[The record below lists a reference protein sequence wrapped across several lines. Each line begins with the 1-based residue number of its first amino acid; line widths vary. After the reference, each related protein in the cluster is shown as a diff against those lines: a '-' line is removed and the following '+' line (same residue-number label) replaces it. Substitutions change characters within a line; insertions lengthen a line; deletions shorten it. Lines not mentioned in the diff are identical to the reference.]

1 MGVASP
7 SLSEGPLESLDD
19 TLTESMLS
27 PELPVGGDRG
37 VSLTGELAALLS
49 VPRNSL
55 EGGGVPV
62 RGPGGS
68 LHDAGRSGYSQA
80 EPLHHALPGFGRR
93 GAAVPWTLHLTGQG
107 VAAGG
112 NRKLHEAFV
121 TEELKR
127 GAQRV
132 RRQRE
137 KDVEKRKRRMK
148 SQNQPL
154 LLAELR
160 LAPEPAEEGGVSAQA
175 VAVTGRL
182 QQLDL
187 SDHLEL
193 LQEPQRVASE
203 PPSPES
209 CSRTSDGHLPGASS
223 QS

>member
-93 GAAVPWTLHLTGQG
+93 GAAVPRTLHLTGQG

-112 NRKLHEAFV
+112 NRGAETWSSACQEAKRERRRK
-121 TEELKR
+121 EE
-127 GAQRV
+127 
-132 RRQRE
+132 E
-137 KDVEKRKRRMK
+137 EDE
-148 SQNQPL
+148 
-154 LLAELR
+154 E
-160 LAPEPAEEGGVSAQA
+160 PEPTS
-175 VAVTGRL
+175 
-182 QQLDL
+182 
-187 SDHLEL
+187 
-193 LQEPQRVASE
+193 
-203 PPSPES
+203 PP
-209 CSRTSDGHLPGASS
+209 R
-223 QS
+223 